1 MKKMIIAILLINS
14 MGQAK
19 MFDLS
24 IFKNKIVGKNVGK
37 LSKELEASPHI
48 NKMLLKNVATT
59 KTSNDVV
66 SSVALAIA
74 NKSQFSDKLMATTAY
89 PTDVIRQYSKYGNQ
103 YLLNMK
109 EFGNK
114 TLALSVN
121 SLQSLKNKFPSMP
134 KIEFKTSEAFN
145 DKMIETLRHT
155 GAKGW
160 KVSRSLA
167 KLAQSHPKSTAVVG
181 LYAWYVTDPE
191 SFFEQKEV
199 LMAFVASTLKEG
211 VSDVTEVMLEAS
223 SGIANGFISVV
234 KEKLNIS
241 NIIVMVLIVLLF
253 ISWKL
258 RSYIKMYFNIK
269 LNKRLD
275 TAATRKSKKLNNEED
290 NEGLL

>member
-1 MKKMIIAILLINS
+1 

>member
-74 NKSQFSDKLMATTAY
+74 NKSQFADKLMATTAY

-103 YLLNMK
+103 YLLHMK

-114 TLALSVN
+114 TLALSLN

-160 KVSRSLA
+160 KVSQSLA

-191 SFFEQKEV
+191 SFFEQKEA

-241 NIIVMVLIVLLF
+241 NIIVMVLIFLLF

-258 RSYIKMYFNIK
+258 RSYIKMYFKIK
-269 LNKRLD
+269 LDKRLD
-275 TAATRKSKKLNNEED
+275 TVTRKSKKLNNEED